1 MRPLPLHGLRSRTQP
16 SFALP
21 LESVTVCTF
30 LAVFSSNF
38 ATRKCYG
45 LHLSCSF
52 LKQKFSQAKVFLK
65 QTIFLQFSQA
75 SFSQAI
81 FLSSSFSRAMPRV
94 RSSRRAP
101 SRSTLPSAPPA
112 SDEITEASLRA
123 LSVYDLRHRC
133 TNAGLDNSGRK
144 ADLVARLLEHHNV
157 VSSQPGPSTS
167 GQPPLQRNNE
177 DQSRLLDHTLRDT
190 IRSEVTACVTAAV
203 QNLLPSSSS
212 TIDLTGN
219 AGLLRPTHGQ
229 IGSRS
234 TSVSLPTASVPS
246 RTADRIL
253 RGEYIDV
260 NDLLP
265 EALGLA
271 QHPAGQLRLQIGDHG
286 AVLLADQ
293 GTSST
298 RVKRHVHDFSTWME
312 AWTTYLYVL
321 VSSAPER
328 APELLAYQAIITDA
342 NQKFRSDGWLAY
354 DSQFRAAASNNRGLR
369 WDVVDPTLWQ
379 LTITGTKRSS
389 CFNCHLPHPQGA
401 HCPFRPGSRQSS
413 GFAARSTASQEIC
426 HNYNFRTCFA
436 RQCHRAHTCLS
447 CGGKHPRSKC
457 SRDPQRSATPQQS

>member
-1 MRPLPLHGLRSRTQP
+1 MGFNRERGLPRVPTVHVTRMRTSQCARYHFMGCVRVRNRHLLCHSKVLRSAP
-16 SFALP
+16 
-21 LESVTVCTF
+21 F
-30 LAVFSSNF
+30 L
-38 ATRKCYG
+38 
-45 LHLSCSF
+45 
-52 LKQKFSQAKVFLK
+52 QFSQAKVFLK

-253 RGEYIDV
+253 RGEYIDF

-265 EALGLA
+265 EALGL
-271 QHPAGQLRLQIGDHG
+271 
-286 AVLLADQ
+286 
-293 GTSST
+293 
-298 RVKRHVHDFSTWME
+298 
-312 AWTTYLYVL
+312 
-321 VSSAPER
+321 
-328 APELLAYQAIITDA
+328 
-342 NQKFRSDGWLAY
+342 
-354 DSQFRAAASNNRGLR
+354 
-369 WDVVDPTLWQ
+369 
-379 LTITGTKRSS
+379 
-389 CFNCHLPHPQGA
+389 
-401 HCPFRPGSRQSS
+401 
-413 GFAARSTASQEIC
+413 
-426 HNYNFRTCFA
+426 A